1 LTGGASLERRRGAWR
16 STALAAALL
25 ACGLAWVPGARAQ
38 QADTAARR
46 ADTTAAGVPRYR
58 LDALVVSA
66 AGRTGSRAADTRDV
80 EILDRT
86 ELRSIPARTV
96 SDLLR
101 WAAGVDLRPKS
112 PAQTDV
118 TLRGSSFEQVLVLV
132 DGVPVNDPQTGHFD
146 LDVAVPLASVER
158 VEILRGPAS
167 AAFGADAMGGVIDIV
182 TRGADTPGRVRPPS
196 VRASAGSFGTVDAS
210 AAGDARVGPAVL
222 HAAAGGLRSDGHR
235 DDTDYR
241 IGLGSLTAAAPL
253 GGGELLGSFRYAR
266 RDYGAGGFYGPYPA
280 YERTRTLVATLAW
293 RGAAGAGTRVEPR
306 LELRRHHDDFE
317 LLRQDPAF
325 YRNLHAVWDLGGGLT
340 VRRRLGGG
348 IVAAAGGNVHDVL
361 LRSSALGRRDEG
373 RGALFGEV
381 TAGTPGA
388 AVASAGLRQDWH
400 QAYGGFLA
408 PSLSAAVWPVRAL
421 SLHGA
426 VGRSFRA
433 PTFTERYYRDP
444 VDVGNPNLRPE
455 RAWSAELGV
464 RLEPAAGVRLDLTG
478 FRRWARD
485 LIAWARPAGAG
496 QDVPWETRN
505 VARADYRGAEL
516 TATALDVA
524 GGSVRASF
532 ELLGVDPGVGSFQ
545 TKYALRPLEEK
556 LALTAARPLPGGVRA
571 VAHLLRARRRGDPD
585 PFWRLDVRLDRRVSV
600 GSLFLDLT
608 NLTDDRHPDIVGQ
621 PVAGRAIEA
630 GLTIGP
636 AGPAGP

>member
-1 LTGGASLERRRGAWR
+1 MGKTWFGRSPRARRVAV
-16 STALAAALL
+16 AAAVMG
-25 ACGLAWVPGARAQ
+25 CGLAWAPGARAQ
-38 QADTAARR
+38 A
-46 ADTTAAGVPRYR
+46 ADTTAGRPDTTSSARPRYQ
-58 LDALVVSA
+58 LDTLVVSA
-66 AGRTGSRAADTRDV
+66 AGRTGSRAAATRDL
-80 EILDRT
+80 EILDRA
-86 ELRSIPARTV
+86 EIRSIPARTV

-101 WAAGVDLRPKS
+101 WEAGVDLRPKS
-112 PAQTDV
+112 PAQADV

-182 TRGADTPGRVRPPS
+182 TRGADDPERVRPPS
-196 VRASAGSFGTVDAS
+196 ARASGGSFGTVDAS
-210 AAGDARVGPAVL
+210 AAGDERVGPVVL
-222 HAAAGGLRSDGHR
+222 HGALGGLRSDGHR
-235 DDTDYR
+235 ADTDYR
-241 IGLGSLTAAAPL
+241 IGLGSLSAAAGL

-293 RGAAGAGTRVEPR
+293 RGTAGSATRIEPR

-317 LLRQDPAF
+317 LLRQDPGF
-325 YRNLHAVWDLGGGLT
+325 YRNLHAVWDLGGDLT
-340 VRRRLGGG
+340 VRRRLGNGV
-348 IVAAAGGNVHDVL
+348 VAAVGGNAHDVL

-373 RGALFGEV
+373 RGALFGEL
-381 TAGTPGA
+381 TAGTPGV

-408 PSLSAAVWPVRAL
+408 PSVSAAVWPLLTL

-444 VDVGNPNLRPE
+444 VDVGNPDLRPE

-464 RLEPAAGVRLDLTG
+464 RLEPRPGLRLDLTG

-485 LIAWARPAGAG
+485 LIAWTRPAGAG

-505 VARADYRGAEL
+505 VARADYRGLEL
-516 TATALDVA
+516 TARAAGVA

-532 ELLGVDPGVGSFQ
+532 ELLGVDPGAGTFQ
-545 TKYALRPLEEK
+545 TKYAFRPLEEK
-556 LALTAARPLPGGVRA
+556 AAVTVQHALPGAVRA
-571 VAHLLRARRRGDPD
+571 AAHLLRARRRGDPE
-585 PFWRLDVRLDRRVSV
+585 PFWRLDLRLDRPVGIGSV
-600 GSLFLDLT
+600 FLDLT

-621 PVAGRAIEA
+621 PVAGRALQA
-630 GLTIGP
+630 GLTIGR
-636 AGPAGP
+636 AGP